1 MLVGV
6 MTAQIHVQGII
17 YARKDHVEKASPDP
31 ASRAVFVEATAVC
44 AVPLADSLP
53 RAYVRFRSGD

>member
-1 MLVGV
+1 MLVGI
-6 MTAQIHVQGII
+6 MTAQIHMQGII
-17 YARKDHVEKASPDP
+17 CARKDHVEKASPDS
-31 ASRAVFVEATAVC
+31 AGRAVFVEAATVC